1 MAYES
6 YADEIYYKNVYGGD
20 AIADEFLNKA
30 LKTASRHIDTLTYNR
45 IAGRGIFS
53 LTEFQQD
60 IIRESV
66 CRLADFES
74 ENADMIQSVLQQY
87 AINGVSMTFGSSWN
101 VQVQKRRGDKP
112 RRLCLLMP
120 VRALLCEFRSVNDE
134 ISMFDTK
141 TLL

>member
-53 LTEFQQD
+53 LTEFQQN

-101 VQVQKRRGDKP
+101 VQVQNGVAISRADYAF
-112 RRLCLLMP
+112 LCQSG
-120 VRALLCEFRSVNDE
+120 LCCASLGV
-134 ISMFDTK
+134 
-141 TLL
+141 

>member
-66 CRLADFES
+66 GRLADFES

-87 AINGVSMTFGSSWN
+87 AINGLWQFMECTGT
-101 VQVQKRRGDKP
+101 KRRGDKP

>member
-20 AIADEFLNKA
+20 VIEDEILHKA

-53 LTEFQQD
+53 LTEFQHD

-74 ENADMIQSVLQQY
+74 
-87 AINGVSMTFGSSWN
+87 
-101 VQVQKRRGDKP
+101 
-112 RRLCLLMP
+112 
-120 VRALLCEFRSVNDE
+120 
-134 ISMFDTK
+134 
-141 TLL
+141 